1 MDGYRNRLGRW
12 YDRMLSGLLPSSRL
26 LGALFCVVL
35 NGTVYWGAQ
44 WLTAGRDKLNM
55 TTPLD
60 ELIPVVPTWVLVYV
74 GAFLFWIA
82 GYVLLA
88 RGENWYTIMTGEVMA
103 KLLCGVIFV
112 ALPTTNLRPTLGT
125 EPCDRLLG
133 LIYAL
138 DAPTNLFPSIH
149 CLESWICFAGLRGRR
164 DVPRWYRVFSLVA
177 ALLICVSTVL
187 TRQHVLADVVAGV
200 LLAEGCLYLSRKC
213 AMGARL
219 RRWMTG
225 LDRRIFG
232 KADAE

>member
-1 MDGYRNRLGRW
+1 MEKCRNRLGRW
-12 YDRMLSGLLPSSRL
+12 YDRALSGLLPSSRL

-44 WLTAGRDKLNM
+44 WLTMGRDKVNM

-60 ELIPVVPTWVLVYV
+60 ELIPVVPAWVLVYV
-74 GAFLFWIA
+74 GAFLFWVV

-88 RGENWYTIMTGEVMA
+88 RGESWYSVMTGEVMA

-112 ALPTTNLRPTLGT
+112 ALPTTNLRPALGNDL
-125 EPCDRLLG
+125 CSRLLG

-149 CLESWICFAGLRGRR
+149 CLESWICFAGLRGRG
-164 DVPRWYRVFSLVA
+164 DIPRWYRGFSLGA
-177 ALLICVSTVL
+177 ALLICASTVL
-187 TRQHVLADVVAGV
+187 TRQHVLVDVLAGV
-200 LLAEGCLYLSRKC
+200 LLAEGCLYVSRKG
-213 AMGARL
+213 AMGSRL

-225 LDRRIFG
+225 LDGMLFG
-232 KADAE
+232 KPNPT